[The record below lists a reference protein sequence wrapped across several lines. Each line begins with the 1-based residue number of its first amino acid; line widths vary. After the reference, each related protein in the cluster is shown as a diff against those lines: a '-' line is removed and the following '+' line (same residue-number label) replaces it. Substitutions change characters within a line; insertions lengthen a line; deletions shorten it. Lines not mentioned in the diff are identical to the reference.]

1 MHDGRIGGE
10 WMEGY
15 KASGM
20 MYDKNTGKGICK
32 LMLGPMM
39 KKRDR
44 QEEAKV

>member
-1 MHDGRIGGE
+1 
-10 WMEGY
+10 MEGD

-20 MYDKNTGKGICK
+20 MYDENTGQGICE